1 MAKKI
6 IIAFNAQPTT
16 LTVGWEY
23 SISVNGFLIT
33 YSNTLT
39 ASTVLYMPYGYTITD
54 PIELAIGADLNET
67 INKTLSYLQTY
78 FVNGYISYSRVNN
91 TIEVRIEADAV
102 INMSEIVNPS
112 LELTTEDIEPDS
124 LNLKYYLIYGDYRL
138 NIYKKNYLGTSS
150 EIRGSMVLTKGSV
163 DTILETIRGSGL
175 NLSLEAKSGLTFDE
189 FILED
194 EFTYKTELLKSNQ
207 IIFNGYIKPDGVQQS
222 YVADEWLVNITSTD
236 GLGALKDLSFV
247 QTNGLPFKDKLSM
260 YEVIKGCLDRTR
272 LSMTI
277 NTCVDVF
284 YLDYEGENTL
294 KDTYINSE
302 RFVKSD
308 QDNVI
313 MDCNEVLNSILNL
326 FSAVVTQQDGQW
338 WVYRPNDIGN
348 GYVTFINNDTDQT
361 FVKNI
366 SVELGSQIDNY
377 YPHHCGSNQQIEVLG
392 AISAYR
398 LNYQYGFLDGY
409 IVNKN
414 LQHDNNLNFNGWT
427 KSLGLDP
434 SVIINDGSDI
444 GLKMNPLNFGGGFLT
459 PVLISDEFIVE
470 KDFIL
475 TFRTKVTSFAYSN
488 SFVFQIITNDGYYLN
503 KNAQWSTNPLSYIFT
518 IVGEANNSN
527 TSDSTFE
534 FIIPPILND
543 CALKIV
549 ICQPI
554 QSVSGQFGLTKISY
568 IQISDD
574 ILKKNG
580 WVGEFHTV
588 TRGTPPSSITKE
600 NQKVFNGDSRNIF
613 IGAIYKSDKVTVT
626 DLWTRKNRF
635 EKKPLLKISAEDD
648 LRIQSAPVK
657 LFSGDIYGQIPYL
670 SVISINNVFGLF
682 MFIEY
687 SYDIKENILSGK
699 MMQMYNNELGDILY
713 NFSYDYGNNTIKP
726 TIV

>member
-23 SISVNGFLIT
+23 SISINGFLIT

-54 PIELAIGADLNET
+54 PIELAIGSDLNET

-102 INMSEIVNPS
+102 INISEIVNPS

-124 LNLKYYLIYGDYRL
+124 LNLKYFLIYGDYRL

-284 YLDYEGENTL
+284 YLDYDGENTL

-302 RFVKSD
+302 RFIKD
-308 QDNVI
+308 INDNVI

-348 GYVTFINNDTDQT
+348 GIITFINNDTNET

-366 SVELGSQIDNY
+366 
-377 YPHHCGSNQQIEVLG
+377 
-392 AISAYR
+392 R
-398 LNYQYGFLDGY
+398 
-409 IVNKN
+409 
-414 LQHDNNLNFNGWT
+414 
-427 KSLGLDP
+427 
-434 SVIINDGSDI
+434 
-444 GLKMNPLNFGGGFLT
+444 
-459 PVLISDEFIVE
+459 
-470 KDFIL
+470 
-475 TFRTKVTSFAYSN
+475 
-488 SFVFQIITNDGYYLN
+488 
-503 KNAQWSTNPLSYIFT
+503 
-518 IVGEANNSN
+518 
-527 TSDSTFE
+527 
-534 FIIPPILND
+534 
-543 CALKIV
+543 
-549 ICQPI
+549 
-554 QSVSGQFGLTKISY
+554 
-568 IQISDD
+568 
-574 ILKKNG
+574 
-580 WVGEFHTV
+580 
-588 TRGTPPSSITKE
+588 
-600 NQKVFNGDSRNIF
+600 
-613 IGAIYKSDKVTVT
+613 
-626 DLWTRKNRF
+626 
-635 EKKPLLKISAEDD
+635 
-648 LRIQSAPVK
+648 
-657 LFSGDIYGQIPYL
+657 
-670 SVISINNVFGLF
+670 
-682 MFIEY
+682 
-687 SYDIKENILSGK
+687 
-699 MMQMYNNELGDILY
+699 
-713 NFSYDYGNNTIKP
+713 
-726 TIV
+726 